1 MAQEVIGTG
10 IVDDDG
16 KGDILKY
23 GFIKVN
29 NNFTELYSNV
39 GNLQTD
45 LITLA
50 YNTQQEEIVIFT
62 VANSAFDEA
71 NAAFF
76 QGNLSYVQANNAFD
90 RANGA
95 FLKANSTVVA
105 DATNAAFSVANA
117 AFNKAN
123 AANVLACTSFDQ
135 ANTGYTK
142 ANAANVLAYSANT
155 LANVAYY
162 LALAAANQKPL
173 GGEAIVISGTANTV
187 VNLNMLA
194 NTTANATPEIG
205 RAHV

>member
-50 YNTQQEEIVIFT
+50 YNTQQEEIVIFHI
-62 VANSAFDEA
+62 ANAAFDEA

-76 QGNLSYVQANNAFD
+76 QGNLSYLQANIAYD
-90 RANGA
+90 
-95 FLKANSTVVA
+95 T
-105 DATNAAFSVANA
+105 ANA
-117 AFNKAN
+117 AFA
-123 AANVLACTSFDQ
+123 
-135 ANTGYTK
+135 K
-142 ANAANVLAYSANT
+142 ANAANVLAYYAFS
-155 LANVAYY
+155 
-162 LALAAANQKPL
+162 Q
-173 GGEAIVISGTANTV
+173 
-187 VNLNMLA
+187 
-194 NTTANATPEIG
+194 EIG